1 MGAPQAKHVPLRTC
15 IGCRATKPKA
25 ALVRIVRAADG
36 QARIDETGNAGG
48 RGAYCCPDAACA
60 ERALQAGALNRALRT
75 NVNAAA
81 RAELRAWAARL
92 RTPDDPDAAR
102 PGPRPQ

>member
-1 MGAPQAKHVPLRTC
+1 MDSLAGAVTIIPIIVIVVL
-15 IGCRATKPKA
+15 IFW

-81 RAELRAWAARL
+81 RAELRAWAAGL
-92 RTPDDPDAAR
+92 RAPDDPAAAR
-102 PGPRPQ
+102 PEPRPR